1 MDRLDALRSMLESDP
16 GNNFLQYALAQEL
29 VKSGDDEAAVAAFQS
44 ILDGDPDYQAAYYH
58 SGKALQRLGR
68 LEEASAKYREGIA
81 ASHRTGNTHAR
92 SELEAALEEI
102 PA

>member
-1 MDRLDALRSMLESDP
+1 MDRLDALRSMLAADP

-81 ASHRTGNTHAR
+81 ASHRTGNSHAR
-92 SELEAALEEI
+92 SELEVALEEI

>member
-1 MDRLDALRSMLESDP
+1 MDRLDALRTLLEGDP

-29 VKSGDDEAAVAAFQS
+29 VKSGDDEAAVATFKS

-68 LEEASAKYREGIA
+68 LEEASAAFRAGIA
-81 ASHRTGNTHAR
+81 ASHRTGNAHAR

-102 PA
+102 PT